1 MADYSKIAVLGAG
14 AWGTALAAAFSRGGH
29 DVRLWGRDEAV
40 IGEIR
45 IAHSN
50 TTYIPGANLPETLVA
65 TTDLRTALSCAD
77 IVLFVTPA
85 QSTRAL
91 AMLVKGDL
99 PAGVP
104 LIACAKGI
112 EKGTGELQTETLGEI
127 LPGHPV
133 GALSGPSFAADVARG
148 LPTAVVLAMDD
159 EIEARRIASALS
171 SGYLR
176 LYASDDV
183 RGVQIGGALK
193 NVIAIAVGI
202 CRGGKLGA
210 SAEAALVA
218 RGYAEIQR
226 VGAALGMKAETLNGL
241 SGLGDLF
248 LTCSS
253 TLSRNFSYGIAIG
266 EGRDLTG
273 MKLAEGVHTVGI
285 ACEIARK
292 HGIDVPIC
300 ETAQAILSGRISV
313 REAQAAL
320 MARPVKSES

>member
-1 MADYSKIAVLGAG
+1 MNNFSAIAILGSG
-14 AWGTALAAAFSRGGH
+14 AWGTALAAALARGGH
-29 DVRLWGRDEAV
+29 DMRLWGRNADV
-40 IGEIR
+40 IGEISKHHR
-45 IAHSN
+45 NHS
-50 TTYIPGANLPETLVA
+50 YLASVLLPDGIKA
-65 TTDLRTALSCAD
+65 TTDLAIALAGAD
-77 IVLFVTPA
+77 LVLFVTPA
-85 QSTRAL
+85 QSTRAVAL
-91 AMLVKGDL
+91 DAAPYIPV
-99 PAGVP
+99 AVP

-112 EKGTGELQTETLGEI
+112 EKETGELQSETLAEI
-127 LPGHPV
+127 LPGHPA
-133 GALSGPSFAADVARG
+133 GALSGPSFASDVARG
-148 LPTAVVLAMDD
+148 LPTAVVLGMEDKVLAK
-159 EIEARRIASALS
+159 RIAASLS

-176 LYASDDV
+176 LYASDDL

-218 RGYAEIQR
+218 RGYTEMQR
-226 VGAALGMKAETLNGL
+226 VGSVLGMKPETLNGL

-266 EGRDLTG
+266 EGRDRAG

-285 ACEIARK
+285 ACEIARR
-292 HGIDVPIC
+292 HGIEVPIC
-300 ETAQAILSGRISV
+300 QTTLAIIEGRISV
-313 REAQAAL
+313 MEAQAAL